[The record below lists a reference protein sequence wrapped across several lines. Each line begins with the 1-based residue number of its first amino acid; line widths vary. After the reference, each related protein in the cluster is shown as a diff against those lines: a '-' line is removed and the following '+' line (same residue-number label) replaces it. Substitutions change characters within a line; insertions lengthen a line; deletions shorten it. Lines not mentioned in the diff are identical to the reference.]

1 VGKTEKTLPDF
12 AGRFRW
18 NNNRGHI
25 QFSGFLSQT
34 RFRPTKGQPSDVMI
48 YGGLASARFR
58 VFTRNVIYGQASYG
72 PGLGRY
78 RGDISAA
85 PDTSNHLEA

>member
-1 VGKTEKTLPDF
+1 
-12 AGRFRW
+12 
-18 NNNRGHI
+18 
-25 QFSGFLSQT
+25 
-34 RFRPTKGQPSDVMI
+34 MI

-85 PDTSNHLEA
+85 PATSNHLEA